1 MELKK
6 IDALKGTQTEKNLL
20 ESFAGESM
28 ARNKYD
34 FYASVCRK
42 AGYEQFADFFA
53 KTALNEKE
61 HAKIWFKLY
70 HGIGTVDEVLKDCIE
85 GENYEWTD
93 MYKRFAEVARKEGFE
108 DIAKEFD
115 GVAKIEAEHE
125 KRFQKLLDNLKAGV
139 VFDKDKDVVW
149 ECSNC
154 GHKHIGPH
162 APDMCP
168 VCNHPQAFFELE
180 QKNY

>member
-6 IDALKGTQTEKNLL
+6 IEALKGTQTEKNLM
-20 ESFAGESM
+20 EAFAGESM

-42 AGYEQFADFFA
+42 AGFEQFADFFA

-70 HGIGTVDEVLKDCIE
+70 NGIGSVTDVLDDCIA

-93 MYKRFAEVARKEGFE
+93 MYKNFAATARSEGFE
-108 DIAKEFD
+108 DVAKEFE
-115 GVAKIEAEHE
+115 GVAAIEAAHE
-125 KRFQKLLDNLKAGV
+125 ARFKKLLENFKNNK
-139 VFDKDKDVVW
+139 VFKKDEGVVW

-154 GHKHIGPH
+154 GHKHTGKD

-168 VCNHPQAFFELE
+168 VCNHPQAYFEVE
-180 QKNY
+180 QTNY